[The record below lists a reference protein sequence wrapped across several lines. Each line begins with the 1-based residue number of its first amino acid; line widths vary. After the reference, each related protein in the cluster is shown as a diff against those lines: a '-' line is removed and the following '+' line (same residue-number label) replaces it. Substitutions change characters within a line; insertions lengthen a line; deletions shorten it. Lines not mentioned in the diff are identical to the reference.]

1 MEETL
6 AWAMWPLL
14 GLERWQWSEE
24 DVMWAGLSW
33 LFPGVDRQPQNQALP
48 ETFPM
53 KNRWFGMGF

>member
-1 MEETL
+1 
-6 AWAMWPLL
+6 MWPLL

-33 LFPGVDRQPQNQALP
+33 LFPGVDQQPQNQALP